1 MSLNLTKHGY
11 TKLHS
16 YLSTLLRSGTHEI
29 VFQKANGDIRVL
41 QGTLDSAV
49 LTEELGSEC
58 YGYKPTSRTSV
69 ESISVFDKTSS
80 GWRSFKLDNLI
91 GIDGININ
99 TLLKHAQI
107 NLEEETI

>member
-29 VFQKANGDIRVL
+29 VFQKVNGDIRVL

-49 LTEELGSEC
+49 LTEELGSE
-58 YGYKPTSRTSV
+58 YHGTNPHLVQVLKQFQY
-69 ESISVFDKTSS
+69 SIKHP
-80 GWRSFKLDNLI
+80 LDGAHSN
-91 GIDGININ
+91 
-99 TLLKHAQI
+99 
-107 NLEEETI
+107 